1 MERVCFVLQV
11 RAEKLEEYKARHQ
24 QVWPE
29 MLHALRE
36 AGWTNYSL
44 FLRADGMLVGYVE
57 TPDFAHALS
66 EMAKTEVNGCWQ
78 KEMAE
83 FFVIPSGAMADQ
95 AMLPLEEV
103 FHLE

>member
-1 MERVCFVLQV
+1 MQRVCFVLQV
-11 RAEKLEEYKARHQ
+11 RPEKLAEYKARHQ

-29 MLHALRE
+29 MLQALRQ
-36 AGWTNYSL
+36 ASWTNYSL

-66 EMAKTEVNGCWQ
+66 EMAKTEVNARWQ

-83 FFVIPSGAMADQ
+83 FFVIPSGVMADQ